1 MPFVVYDSFVHK
13 HSKMI
18 KHLII
23 SSILL
28 TTPVFAQER
37 TSYRPFQYKTD
48 CYLETSTQI
57 SSDVCTV
64 IETREK
70 GGALRTRNIYSN
82 KFGLTIKSWFDK
94 EKGFMTW
101 DSHNKF
107 EYKWEYKVGGVNGTN
122 AKTYVMP
129 GILVDNVSW
138 D

>member
-1 MPFVVYDSFVHK
+1 
-13 HSKMI
+13 MI
-18 KHLII
+18 KYFIL
-23 SSILL
+23 SSIFL
-28 TTPVFAQER
+28 TTPVFSQER
-37 TSYRPFQYKTD
+37 TYRPFQYKTD
-48 CYLETSTQI
+48 CYLETPTQT

-107 EYKWEYKVGGVNGTN
+107 EYKWEYKVGGMNGLG

-129 GILVDNVSW
+129 GILLDNVSW